1 MEFNCLWLTNSTEF
15 KLWKKNIE
23 NFPFPLVHHFYED
36 LSEESLPELCSL
48 ISICIWSEKEYPKV
62 QKRDRDYLLKNKK
75 PSLFIIKIS
84 SFAVNAFKFGFEK
97 CIDQKHLDIQLES
110 SLIDLLKFY
119 FKPEQKA
126 SFLKN
131 KIWIPTDMEQEAL
144 TFIPLDQTVY
154 IAQDKKNILIKTTQK
169 EFKTKLPLSWV
180 SVQCQ
185 IDPLIWKINPNLFI
199 NSIHIKSITPAKNN
213 KYDCLMMN
221 NENIK
226 LNTSEFRKIK
236 HIIDTVL

>member
-1 MEFNCLWLTNSTEF
+1 
-15 KLWKKNIE
+15 
-23 NFPFPLVHHFYED
+23 
-36 LSEESLPELCSL
+36 
-48 ISICIWSEKEYPKV
+48 
-62 QKRDRDYLLKNKK
+62 
-75 PSLFIIKIS
+75 
-84 SFAVNAFKFGFEK
+84 
-97 CIDQKHLDIQLES
+97 
-110 SLIDLLKFY
+110 
-119 FKPEQKA
+119 
-126 SFLKN
+126 
-131 KIWIPTDMEQEAL
+131 MEQEAL
-144 TFIPLDQTVY
+144 TFIPLDKTVY